1 MSKIW
6 NDLKSNMKDWSNAA
20 VEKAEEVSKVAVAK
34 TEELTRISKVKLSIH
49 QLYRDKNKELSSL
62 GKLVYNHS
70 KEANMSNF
78 TGNAEFFSYV
88 EKIDSINAEILEK
101 ENEIDEIKT
110 DASNSEEIEV
120 SSSEV
125 VTEKP
130 AIKEEKTPEDIEQL
144 SSEKVEKESQ
154 E

>member
-34 TEELTRISKVKLSIH
+34 TEELTKISKVKLSIH

-78 TGNAEFFSYV
+78 TGNSEFFSYV
-88 EKIDSINAEILEK
+88 EKIDSINAQIIEK

-110 DASNSEEIEV
+110 ENINDDQIPIENEAIESAPSSKSSVGEDLEPIDSDDEEHK
-120 SSSEV
+120 S
-125 VTEKP
+125 
-130 AIKEEKTPEDIEQL
+130 PE
-144 SSEKVEKESQ
+144 
-154 E
+154 

>member
-120 SSSEV
+120 SPSEV
-125 VTEKP
+125 VTENP
-130 AIKEEKTPEDIEQL
+130 TTKEEKNPEDVEQL
-144 SSEKVEKESQ
+144 SSEKVEKEAQ

>member
-78 TGNAEFFSYV
+78 TGNSEFFSYV
-88 EKIDSINAEILEK
+88 EKIDSINAQIIEK

-110 DASNSEEIEV
+110 ENINDDEITIENEVIKSVHASKSSLSEDLEPLA
-120 SSSEV
+120 S
-125 VTEKP
+125 
-130 AIKEEKTPEDIEQL
+130 D
-144 SSEKVEKESQ
+144 EKEYKSP

>member
-88 EKIDSINAEILEK
+88 EKIDSINAQILEK

-110 DASNSEEIEV
+110 DTSNSEEIEV
-120 SSSEV
+120 SSSEL
-125 VTEKP
+125 VTENP
-130 AIKEEKTPEDIEQL
+130 TTKEDKSPEDVEQL
-144 SSEKVEKESQ
+144 SSEEVKKEA
-154 E
+154 

>member
-34 TEELTRISKVKLSIH
+34 TEELTRISKVKL
-49 QLYRDKNKELSSL
+49 YRDKNKELSSL

-78 TGNAEFFSYV
+78 TGNSEFFSYV
-88 EKIDSINAEILEK
+88 EKIDSINAQIIEK

-110 DASNSEEIEV
+110 ENINDDEITIEN
-120 SSSEV
+120 E
-125 VTEKP
+125 
-130 AIKEEKTPEDIEQL
+130 AIKSVPASKSSVSEDLEPL
-144 SSEKVEKESQ
+144 ASDEKEYKSP

>member
-6 NDLKSNMKDWSNAA
+6 KDLKSNMKDWSNAA

-88 EKIDSINAEILEK
+88 EKIDGINAQILEK
-101 ENEIDEIKT
+101 ENEINEIKT

-120 SSSEV
+120 SAGEV
-125 VTEKP
+125 DTENP
-130 AIKEEKTPEDIEQL
+130 IISEEKVPEDVEPL
-144 SSEKVEKESQ
+144 SSQDFEKETQ

>member
-110 DASNSEEIEV
+110 DTSNSEEIEV

-125 VTEKP
+125 VTENP
-130 AIKEEKTPEDIEQL
+130 TIKEEKTPEDAGQL
-144 SSEKVEKESQ
+144 SSEKVEKEAQ
-154 E
+154 K

>member
-78 TGNAEFFSYV
+78 TGNSEFFSYV
-88 EKIDSINAEILEK
+88 EKIDSINAQIIEK

-110 DASNSEEIEV
+110 ENINDDEITIENEEIKSASASESSV
-120 SSSEV
+120 SEDL
-125 VTEKP
+125 EPP
-130 AIKEEKTPEDIEQL
+130 ASDKEEYKSPE
-144 SSEKVEKESQ
+144 
-154 E
+154 

>member
-120 SSSEV
+120 SPSEV
-125 VTEKP
+125 VAENPTT
-130 AIKEEKTPEDIEQL
+130 KEEKNPEDVEQL
-144 SSEKVEKESQ
+144 SSEKVEKEAQ

>member
-78 TGNAEFFSYV
+78 TGNSEFFSYV
-88 EKIDSINAEILEK
+88 EKIDSINAQIIEK

-110 DASNSEEIEV
+110 ENINDDEITIENEVIKSVPSSKSSVSEDLEPLAS
-120 SSSEV
+120 
-125 VTEKP
+125 
-130 AIKEEKTPEDIEQL
+130 D
-144 SSEKVEKESQ
+144 EKEYKSP

>member
-120 SSSEV
+120 SSSEL
-125 VTEKP
+125 VTENP
-130 AIKEEKTPEDIEQL
+130 TTKEDKSPEDVEQL
-144 SSEKVEKESQ
+144 SSEKVEKEAQ

>member
-1 MSKIW
+1 MSKLW
-6 NDLKSNMKDWSNAA
+6 TDLKENMKDWSASA

-78 TGNAEFFSYV
+78 TGNSEFFSYV
-88 EKIDSINAEILEK
+88 EKIDSINAQIIEK

-110 DASNSEEIEV
+110 ENINDDDIPIEN
-120 SSSEV
+120 E
-125 VTEKP
+125 
-130 AIKEEKTPEDIEQL
+130 AIKSAPASESSVSEDLEPLASDDEEYKSPE
-144 SSEKVEKESQ
+144 
-154 E
+154 

>member
-120 SSSEV
+120 SPSEV
-125 VTEKP
+125 VTENP
-130 AIKEEKTPEDIEQL
+130 TIKEEKNPEDVEQL
-144 SSEKVEKESQ
+144 SSEKVEKEAQ
-154 E
+154 K